1 MIKSFDKCARKMTT
15 FETPISRLKDI
26 FQCGVN
32 AVKPSSLFQQQLH
45 QKDAVQQSLSHEG
58 KRYHVIGFGKAVLG
72 MAVQMEKLLGTR
84 LRTGLISI
92 PVGTRERFAK
102 DLDFSLLPDSPVEV
116 IECAHNNLPDE
127 RATVAA
133 SRMMALAQGMSSD
146 DVLCVLVS
154 GGGSALLC
162 LPKKPV
168 TLEEKLHIIKTL
180 AGSGASIDELNHVRI
195 ALSAVK
201 GGQLAME
208 AQNAFKV
215 YSYVIS
221 DIVGDP
227 VDLIA
232 SGPTVIG
239 HGTDENVKAKAI
251 LLKYKLWDELPK
263 SAAQIID
270 RSKTTDHVSI
280 PGELFLLGSNVVA
293 VKHIVER
300 ANSQGLKSIVLSK
313 KIQGD
318 VRAVNEMY
326 VSLAELVYNFK
337 MDKLSERSF
346 EDRIKNLFQDLAYD
360 DLIANEFLASVA
372 ESRNQSILIVGA
384 GEPTVCL
391 EGDGKGGRNQELALR
406 FSYGIQARQVATDR
420 IYFLS
425 AGTDGIDGPTDVAG
439 AIGGAFVAEAYDQMG
454 SPVDGMFFV
463 ERNDS
468 YRFYSSIGEGKY
480 FVKTGHTGTNVM
492 DIHLLLVT

>member
-1 MIKSFDKCARKMTT
+1 MST
-15 FETPISRLKDI
+15 FENPISQLKDI
-26 FQCGVN
+26 FQCGVD
-32 AVKPSSLFQQQLH
+32 AVKPRSLFQQQLV
-45 QKDAVQQSLSHEG
+45 QNIALQQSLSHED

-72 MAVQMEKLLGTR
+72 MAVEIEKLLGTR
-84 LRTGLISI
+84 LRSGLISI

-102 DLDFSLLPDSPVEV
+102 DLDFSLHPDSPLEV

-133 SRMMALAQGMSSD
+133 SRMKALAQVMSSD

-168 TLEEKLHIIKTL
+168 TLAEKLHIIKTL

-239 HGTDENVKAKAI
+239 HGADENANAKAI
-251 LLKYKLWDELPK
+251 LMKYKLWDQLPM
-263 SAAQIID
+263 SAAQVID
-270 RSKTTDHVSI
+270 RSKTTEHASI
-280 PGELFLLGSNVVA
+280 PGELFLLGSNDTA
-293 VKHIVER
+293 VKSIVER
-300 ANSQGLKSIVLSK
+300 ANLQGLKSIILSK
-313 KIQGD
+313 KIQGN
-318 VRAVNEMY
+318 VRTVSEMY
-326 VSLAELVYNFK
+326 VSLAELIYNFK
-337 MDKLSERSF
+337 IDKLSVGAL
-346 EDRIKNLFQDLAYD
+346 EDRIKQLFHGTAYD
-360 DLIANEFLASVA
+360 DLTPNEFLASLA
-372 ESRNQSILIVGA
+372 ESKNQSILIVGA

-406 FSYGIQARQVATDR
+406 FSYGIRARQVGSDR

-425 AGTDGIDGPTDVAG
+425 AGTDGIDGPTDMAG
-439 AIGGAFVAEAYDQMG
+439 AIGGAFVAQAYDQMG
-454 SPVDGMFFV
+454 SAADGMAFAK
-463 ERNDS
+463 RNDS
-468 YRFYSSIGEGKY
+468 YRFYSSVGEGEY

>member
-1 MIKSFDKCARKMTT
+1 MSTIDN
-15 FETPISRLKDI
+15 PISQLKDI

-32 AVKPSSLFQQQLH
+32 AVKPRSLFQHQLL
-45 QKDAVQQSLSHEG
+45 QKDALQQSLAHEG

-72 MAVQMEKLLGTR
+72 MAVQIEKLLGTR
-84 LRTGLISI
+84 LRSGLISI
-92 PVGTRERFAK
+92 PVGTRERFAG
-102 DLDFSLLPDSPVEV
+102 DLDFSLPPDSPLEV

-127 RATVAA
+127 LATVAA
-133 SRMMALAQGMSSD
+133 SRMKALARDMSSD

-162 LPKKPV
+162 LPKQPV
-168 TLEEKLHIIKTL
+168 TLPEKLHIIKTL

-227 VDLIA
+227 VELIA

-239 HGTDENVKAKAI
+239 HGTDDNVKAKAI
-251 LLKYKLWDELPK
+251 LMKYKLWDELPK
-263 SAAQIID
+263 SVAQIID

-293 VKHIVER
+293 AKSIVER
-300 ANSQGLKSIVLSK
+300 ANSQGLKSVILSK
-313 KIQGD
+313 KIQGN
-318 VRAVNEMY
+318 VRSVSEMY
-326 VSLAELVYNFK
+326 VSLAELVFNFK
-337 MDKLSERSF
+337 MGKLSEGAF
-346 EDRIKNLFQDLAYD
+346 EDRIKNLFQDVAYD
-360 DLIANEFLASVA
+360 DLQSDDFVASVA

-406 FSYGIQARQVATDR
+406 FSYGIQARQVGTDR
-420 IYFLS
+420 ISFLS

-439 AIGGAFVAEAYDQMG
+439 AIGGAFVAKGYDQMG
-454 SPVDGMFFV
+454 NVADGMSFA

-468 YRFYSSIGEGKY
+468 YRFYSIVGDGKY

-492 DIHLLLVT
+492 DIHLLLVS